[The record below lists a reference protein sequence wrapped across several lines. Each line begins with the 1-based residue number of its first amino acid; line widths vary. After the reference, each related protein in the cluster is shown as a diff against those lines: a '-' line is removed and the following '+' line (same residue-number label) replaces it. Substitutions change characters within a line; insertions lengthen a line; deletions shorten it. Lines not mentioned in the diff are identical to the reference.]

1 MRSPSV
7 ESAERTA
14 SAPIHAFVSHDPAVD
29 ASLRLL
35 QTLFLRYPRRDFTVH
50 FWDGTAWRPEAAEP
64 SRFAI
69 RLRHPGALRQMFAHR
84 SEKTLG
90 EAFVHGD
97 FDIEGDLEASFRAVD
112 FLMGAHRSLIERM
125 HLLQLVRHLPSTAG
139 PHDDFQPA
147 TLAGR
152 VHSKRR
158 DRRAVTF
165 HYDFSNEFFALF
177 LDRAMVY
184 SCAYFSS
191 PTDDIETAQTRKLD
205 YLCRKLRLQ
214 PGQRLLDIGCGWGGL
229 IIHAARHYG
238 VDATGI
244 TLSEPQ
250 AHLANARIR
259 QAGLG
264 DRCRAVIRDYRE
276 LTEDESFDKIVSV
289 GMVEHVG
296 EARLPTFCTQAWK
309 VLRPGGAF
317 LLHGIG
323 TSRPSMSHRGSF
335 GAQYV
340 FPDTELVSIATTISA
355 AEEAGFEV
363 RDVES
368 LREHY
373 ALTLRQ
379 WIRRLEA
386 RWTEA
391 CAIAGEAASRVW
403 RLFMAGAAY
412 RFAVNDYNLYQTLLV
427 RPDHGVSGV
436 PLTRGDWY
444 GR

>member
-1 MRSPSV
+1 MPSSSIHLPEPTLATQAAPSV
-7 ESAERTA
+7 T
-14 SAPIHAFVSHDPAVD
+14 PDPHVD
-29 ASLRLL
+29 TSRRIL
-35 QTLFLRYPRRDFTVH
+35 QAIFSRYPHRDFTVQ
-50 FWDGTAWRPEAAEP
+50 FWNGVRWTPDTGDP
-64 SRFAI
+64 SRFTLH
-69 RLRHPGALRQMFAHR
+69 LRHPGALRQMFAHR
-84 SEKTLG
+84 SERTLG

-97 FDIEGDLEASFRAVD
+97 FDVEGDLEAAFRAVD
-112 FLMGAHRSLIERM
+112 YLMLVRPSLLEQV
-125 HLLQLVRHLPSTAG
+125 HLLQLVRHLPPASG
-139 PHDDFQPA
+139 KHGEFQPA

-152 VHSKRR
+152 VHSKAR

-165 HYDFSNEFFALF
+165 HYDFSNEFFALW

-184 SCAYFSS
+184 SCAYFAS
-191 PTDDIETAQTRKLD
+191 PSEDVDTAQARKLD
-205 YLCRKLRLQ
+205 YLCRKLRLK
-214 PGQRLLDIGCGWGGL
+214 PGERLLDIGCGWGGL
-229 IIHAARHYG
+229 IVHAARHYG

-264 DRCRAVIRDYRE
+264 DRCRAVIRDYRD
-276 LTEDESFDKIVSV
+276 LGADTPFDKIVSV
-289 GMVEHVG
+289 GMIEHVG
-296 EARLPTFCTQAWK
+296 EACLPEFCSQAFR

-323 TSRPSMSHRGSF
+323 TSRPAMSRRGAF
-335 GAQYV
+335 GEQYV
-340 FPDTELVSIATTISA
+340 FPDTELVSVATTIAA
-355 AEEAGFEV
+355 AEGAGFEV

-379 WIRRLEA
+379 WIRRLES

-391 CAIAGEAASRVW
+391 CDMVGESACRVW

-412 RFAVNDYNLYQTLLV
+412 RFAVSDYNLYQTLLV
-427 RPDHGVSGV
+427 RPDNGVSGV

-444 GR
+444 VK